1 MKSLNLIQPQ
11 FCACANL
18 RQAARA
24 ITQFYD
30 AILQPSGL
38 RATQFT
44 VLVAISLNE
53 QIAITELA
61 ERLGMDR
68 TTLTRN
74 LKPLEKQGLVESNS
88 GEDRR
93 TRVVTLTDQGQ
104 ETLQI
109 ARPLWEQAQQQAVE
123 ALGPEKFTQL
133 LANVLEI
140 VSLVHQN

>member
-1 MKSLNLIQPQ
+1 MKSLNLTQPQ

-30 AILQPSGL
+30 AQLQPSGL

-44 VLVAISLNE
+44 VLMAISLNQ
-53 QIAITELA
+53 QITITDLA
-61 ERLGMDR
+61 ARLGMDR

-74 LKPLEKQGLVESNS
+74 LKPLEKQGLVESDP

-93 TRVVTLTDQGQ
+93 TRVVTLTGQGK
-104 ETLQI
+104 EALKK
-109 ARPLWEQAQQQAVE
+109 AWPLWEKTQQQVVE
-123 ALGPEKFTQL
+123 ALGPEKFNQV
-133 LANVLEI
+133 LANVSEI
-140 VSLVHQN
+140 VSVIHQN